1 MSKYQ
6 DCMYT
11 HQTWVKEYLQLVL
24 CFVFWL
30 FALGFFFFFKLFE
43 VPRYS
48 GCSCA
53 SIYFSCGLY
62 QTQLMEIQYAA
73 TCSV

>member
-24 CFVFWL
+24 CFGCLLWGL
-30 FALGFFFFFKLFE
+30 FFFKLFE
-43 VPRYS
+43 VPRYR

-53 SIYFSCGLY
+53 GIYFSCGLY

>member
-30 FALGFFFFFKLFE
+30 FALGFFFF
-43 VPRYS
+43 
-48 GCSCA
+48 
-53 SIYFSCGLY
+53 
-62 QTQLMEIQYAA
+62 
-73 TCSV
+73 